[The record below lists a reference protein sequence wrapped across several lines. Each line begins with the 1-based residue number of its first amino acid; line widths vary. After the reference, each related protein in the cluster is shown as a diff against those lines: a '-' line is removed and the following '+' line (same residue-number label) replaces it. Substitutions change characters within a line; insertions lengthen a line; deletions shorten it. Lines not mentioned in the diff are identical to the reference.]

1 MQWQCLT
8 VMATECHAGN
18 FPLAPDSN
26 SLPLLTAK
34 CIPEGGICYSSL
46 SRAGG
51 QVTAQL
57 GCWPSQYSQQM
68 AWLGVPECKHEV
80 GRLICLCQDT
90 LCNNYLPSASDIVPE
105 GNDVQAG
112 IVGFLV
118 VALLLLGVVA
128 FYLLLARRHVNGPA
142 DMENSI
148 ISDDSS
154 FIQEAAFQYPVSSS
168 HIHPPTQ
175 AASLGMPA
183 PLLRMLSAPSG
194 LRSRS
199 QSGDQLGSDWS
210 RVCTRMT
217 EENRQLSWPVLLPS
231 KEVPLKRY
239 QTFTKSARIL
249 KRLEIGSGLV
259 RREWLMQ
266 RIASE

>member
-1 MQWQCLT
+1 
-8 VMATECHAGN
+8 MATECHAGH
-18 FPLAPDSN
+18 FPLTPDSN
-26 SLPLLTAK
+26 SLPLPRAK

-46 SRAGG
+46 SHGGG

-57 GCWPSQYSQQM
+57 GCWPSQYSQQL

-80 GRLICLCQDT
+80 GRLICLCLET
-90 LCNNYLPSASDIVPE
+90 NCNNYLPSVSDIVPE

-112 IVGFLV
+112 IVGLLV
-118 VALLLLGVVA
+118 VALVSLVVVA
-128 FYLLLARRHVNGPA
+128 FYLLLAKRHVNGPA
-142 DMENSI
+142 DMENSM

-154 FIQEAAFQYPVSSS
+154 STPEAAFQYPVRVSSS
-168 HIHPPTQ
+168 HICPPTQ

-183 PLLRMLSAPSG
+183 PLLRMFSAPSA
-194 LRSRS
+194 LRSHS
-199 QSGDQLGSDWS
+199 QSVDQLSSDWS

-217 EENRQLSWPVLLPS
+217 EENRHVSWPILLPS

-239 QTFTKSARIL
+239 QTFTKSARSL